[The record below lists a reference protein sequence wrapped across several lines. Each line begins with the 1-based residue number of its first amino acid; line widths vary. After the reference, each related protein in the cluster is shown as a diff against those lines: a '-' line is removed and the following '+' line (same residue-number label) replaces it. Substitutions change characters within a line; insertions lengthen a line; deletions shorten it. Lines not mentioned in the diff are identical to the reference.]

1 MIWFSSDF
9 HFAHKNIVEG
19 TSEWEDKTCCRKFK
33 DSEEMS
39 ILIIENLNKLV
50 DSNDTLYFNGDFA
63 FSGVPNYF
71 KWREKINCRNIH
83 FVCGNH
89 DNKHGS
95 CYDPEYKGKRV
106 SSLFSSY
113 KVYNEIFISKTPII
127 LFHYSINSWNHMSGG
142 SIHLFGHS
150 HSLPENR
157 FYNEGKSMDVG
168 VDGNNFKPYSVDEI
182 FEIMKDRPVKKE
194 GHHQW

>member
-1 MIWFSSDF
+1 MIFITSDS
-9 HFAHKNIVEG
+9 HFFHKNIVKGISKWKNIEF
-19 TSEWEDKTCCRKFK
+19 CRKF
-33 DSEEMS
+33 DTVDEHNELILNNINSS
-39 ILIIENLNKLV
+39 IQE
-50 DSNDTLYFNGDFA
+50 NDTLYHLGDFA
-63 FSGVPNYF
+63 FGGTKNYF
-71 KWREKINCRNIH
+71 IMREKINCKNIH
-83 FVCGNH
+83 LVLGNH
-89 DNKHGS
+89 DSYSNNP
-95 CYDPEYKGKRV
+95 YDPEFNGKRT

-113 KVYNEIFISKTPII
+113 QHYKEIFVNKTPII
-127 LFHYSINSWNHMSGG
+127 LFHYSINSWNHMSSG

-182 FEIMKDRPVKKE
+182 FDIMKDRPVKKE

>member
-1 MIWFSSDF
+1 MIFFSSDF
-9 HFAHKNIVEG
+9 HFCHKNIVKG
-19 TSEWEDKTCCRKFK
+19 TSQWGCTDHCRNFNNPF
-33 DSEEMS
+33 EMS
-39 ILIIENLNKLV
+39 NLIVDNLNRDV
-50 DSNDTLYFNGDFA
+50 AANDILYFLGDFA
-63 FSGVPNYF
+63 FSGTKNYF
-71 KWREKINCRNIH
+71 EWRDKINCKNIH
-83 FVCGNH
+83 MILGNH
-89 DNKHGS
+89 DNKHGTV
-95 CYDPEYKGKRV
+95 YDPEFNGKKT

-113 KVYNEIFISKTPII
+113 QDYKVIYINKTPII

-157 FYNEGKSMDVG
+157 FYNDGRSMDVG

-182 FEIMKDRPVKKE
+182 FEIMKDRPIKKE